1 MVEGDGGSP
10 VEGGGDWPVDAPAV
24 EPIGTE
30 GRTSGA
36 VERIGDGA
44 AAVVARGSDG
54 LGGGDDMVETKLAD
68 TRLVETRVLPGLG
81 RRL

>member
-1 MVEGDGGSP
+1 M
-10 VEGGGDWPVDAPAV
+10 
-24 EPIGTE
+24 
-30 GRTSGA
+30 
-36 VERIGDGA
+36 ERIDDGA

>member
-1 MVEGDGGSP
+1 MVEGYGGGP
-10 VEGGGDWPVDAPAV
+10 VEGGGDWPVDAPVV
-24 EPIGTE
+24 EPIGAE
-30 GRTSGA
+30 GKTSGA
-36 VERIGDGA
+36 MERISDGA

-68 TRLVETRVLPGLG
+68 TKLVETRVLPGLG

>member
-1 MVEGDGGSP
+1 M
-10 VEGGGDWPVDAPAV
+10 EGGGDWLVDAPMV
-24 EPIGTE
+24 EPISAE
-30 GRTSGA
+30 GRNSGA